1 MAARAWLQ
9 GAVAVDVLARILYEI
24 PSVAAEQSL
33 LACGGAAYSV
43 NRGQGS
49 FQVALLPVGETPVL
63 GFSVHAERHFQV
75 VLSEGEAV
83 VVKFQTHGPCAEH
96 VLAAFLLVVYVDGIF
111 SPHYGKQAGVVQEF
125 LMQGIFQP
133 HQVSVMNVMRLLP
146 MTKDVARRGI
156 DVRRRHRIRIPP
168 YSSGRPG
175 MCRNLKRCDC

>member
-1 MAARAWLQ
+1 MVARAWLQ

-96 VLAAFLLVVYVDGIF
+96 VLAAFLLVLYVDGIF
-111 SPHYGKQAGVVQEF
+111 SPHYGKQGGVVQEF

-133 HQVSVMNVMRLLP
+133 HQVVRNECEAA
-146 MTKDVARRGI
+146 VADDKRRGPQG
-156 DVRRRHRIRIPP
+156 H
-168 YSSGRPG
+168 
-175 MCRNLKRCDC
+175 